1 STNRCKIYAI
11 IFGLEKFRPLL
22 LGNPNLDI
30 HTDHSALVYLYSSS
44 YLSSNLQ
51 NYVDTLNEYGR
62 LKITYVKGVKNT
74 LSNALSRLYPP
85 IQEDIQQKQKEDKVI
100 KKCSNIHILAVKL
113 NSKQF
118 KNAMLDNMISPLLD
132 RTKMVEDAHRMGH
145 FGIEEVVKSLLS
157 DGVYWTSMY
166 KDCKDVIAKCILC
179 AQHTIVKRG
188 YNPKKSIIA

>member
-1 STNRCKIYAI
+1 MGKKFYLKTDASLY
-11 IFGLEKFRPLL
+11 EKFRPLL

-100 KKCSNIHILAVKL
+100 KKCSSIL
-113 NSKQF
+113 
-118 KNAMLDNMISPLLD
+118 
-132 RTKMVEDAHRMGH
+132 
-145 FGIEEVVKSLLS
+145 
-157 DGVYWTSMY
+157 
-166 KDCKDVIAKCILC
+166 
-179 AQHTIVKRG
+179 
-188 YNPKKSIIA
+188 